1 MCSKVVLERGVK
13 THDKATE
20 LVGEWEQ
27 EKDLNRDKA
36 EKSPAMHCGDVRWR
50 SLSGPE
56 ENFTSDGTNGPAEI
70 TWSSS
75 GSELSDEEKTISKSL
90 NDNGHGSRID
100 RFCNRKTLCQE
111 DGASEN
117 KLQFTDWEIDS
128 DRQDDHGYSALQG
141 ESTVEISDGASCASS
156 CSLTSAERLS
166 ELPKPKSTEVLE
178 WSSDSGREDDS
189 ENVLFIDSES
199 PHKCNVDFGTDA
211 RQGMERLVEPW
222 TKSADTILYTP
233 QKQTNKFPRTPEDSA
248 KKKQLIRGGLA
259 ERLNEL
265 QNRERSAISFW
276 RQQCVSYPKTL
287 KGKSGVLVVKI
298 LELHEE
304 CTMQVAVC
312 EQLEDLQANSPSPG
326 VAPGPG
332 DCLKI
337 FFTKETASNIKGR
350 PQDIVHIYPH
360 WQKLTIP
367 DESCPVV
374 LNTYFC
380 RKSIAK
386 EDSETMAV
394 VHCRDSPLPR
404 RSITL
409 AQMFRLKGLTP
420 EIQVTC
426 GGMTTIGTDLTHE
439 QKEAKQ
445 HFPAHTSPS
454 GSLLDMVGSQGATVG
469 SGVWVRV
476 VVQRVY
482 LFPGRDGASCVPCT
496 HTDPPC
502 ARVPSKTPH
511 DIKSS
516 CLLKLLVAVTVSS
529 ASLIS
534 DDLDSFQEFGQLFR
548 RMPHWN
554 AASPQNPLQSAATWN
569 SGTNGEPR
577 RAGPISRRLSRSAV
591 GAHAPRAVRPRPLPA
606 FPRPWPRPAAGGA
619 KPVPGRGGGAGRPR
633 SARVRAR
640 RRGARGSGS
649 SFAGP

>member
-1 MCSKVVLERGVK
+1 MYRKVVLERGIK

-20 LVGEWEQ
+20 LVGEREQ

-50 SLSGPE
+50 LLSGPE

-75 GSELSDEEKTISKSL
+75 GSELSDKEKTISKSL
-90 NDNGHGSRID
+90 NDNAHGSRID
-100 RFCNRKTLCQE
+100 RFCNRKTVQE

-117 KLQFTDWEIDS
+117 EVQFIDWEIDS
-128 DRQDDHGYSALQG
+128 DREDENEYSAFQG
-141 ESTVEISDGASCASS
+141 ESTVEIPDCSSCASR
-156 CSLTSAERLS
+156 CSLTSEERLS
-166 ELPKPKSTEVLE
+166 ELPKPKSAEVLE
-178 WSSDSGREDDS
+178 SSDSGKEDDS
-189 ENVLFIDSES
+189 GNVLFIDSES

-222 TKSADTILYTP
+222 TKSEETILYTP

-276 RQQCVSYPKTL
+276 RHQCVSYPKTL
-287 KGKSGVLVVKI
+287 KGRKSGELVVKI

-337 FFTKETASNIKGR
+337 FFTKETASNLKGR
-350 PQDIVHIYPH
+350 PQDIVHIYPP
-360 WQKLTIP
+360 WQTLTIP

-426 GGMTTIGTDLTHE
+426 GGMTTMGTDLTLE

-445 HFPAHTSPS
+445 HFLAHTSSS
-454 GSLLDMVGSQGATVG
+454 GSLLDVVGSQGATVG
-469 SGVWVRV
+469 SGVWVQV

-502 ARVPSKTPH
+502 ARK
-511 DIKSS
+511 
-516 CLLKLLVAVTVSS
+516 
-529 ASLIS
+529 
-534 DDLDSFQEFGQLFR
+534 
-548 RMPHWN
+548 
-554 AASPQNPLQSAATWN
+554 AASPQNTLRSAATWN
-569 SGTNGEPR
+569 SGTKVEPR
-577 RAGPISRRLSRSAV
+577 RAGLELQMIDWDGEERRYKVTTNQDSA
-591 GAHAPRAVRPRPLPA
+591 L
-606 FPRPWPRPAAGGA
+606 F
-619 KPVPGRGGGAGRPR
+619 
-633 SARVRAR
+633 
-640 RRGARGSGS
+640 
-649 SFAGP
+649 FLTDQ